1 MAAISAPIHFLLAI
15 LLLLPSLAAAQ
26 PRALGGAPPPAYARY
41 LVDAAAMPA
50 VELYD
55 YIVVGGGTAG
65 CPLAATL
72 AGPGGGRVLLLE
84 RGGAPSEFPALATA
98 GGFVRTLAMADPA
111 PESDAPAQGFT
122 SEDGVPNVRA
132 RVLGGGTSINAG
144 FYSRAHPEWFR
155 GHAEDAEVTNW
166 DMRLVNASYEWVE
179 RQMTFQ
185 PTVHGFQAAVRAA
198 LLEANVTPW
207 NGFTVDHVAG
217 TKVGATTFDASGRRH
232 SAADLLAFAR
242 PSRLR
247 VAIRATVTRIITNP
261 VDPATRHGRSPQ
273 PTIAAVGVVYQDR
286 LLDQHQALLRPGG
299 EVILS
304 AGALGSPQLLLLSGI
319 GPANDLS
326 YLGIPVSADIP
337 DVGKHMFDNPRNGI
351 SIIPSVPIDHSLIQV
366 VGIPSANGGASYLEA
381 ASYIVP
387 LAPALR
393 SSSPFIG
400 SSTPLYVTVATI
412 MEKVPGPLSE
422 GSLWLSSANPMESPP
437 LRFNYLSRP
446 EDLAR
451 CVLGVRRVA
460 EVLEGR
466 ALDGFRSQV
475 GSTNRR
481 GAVRRD
487 FRIVGAALP
496 VDWRTNDRA
505 LASYCQETVATL
517 WHYHGGCV
525 AGKVVD
531 RDFRVIGARALR
543 VVDASTFNETPG
555 TNPQATVLMMGRY
568 VGLKMI
574 EERHSRRP
582 VIPP

>member
-1 MAAISAPIHFLLAI
+1 
-15 LLLLPSLAAAQ
+15 
-26 PRALGGAPPPAYARY
+26 
-41 LVDAAAMPA
+41 
-50 VELYD
+50 
-55 YIVVGGGTAG
+55 
-65 CPLAATL
+65 
-72 AGPGGGRVLLLE
+72 
-84 RGGAPSEFPALATA
+84 
-98 GGFVRTLAMADPA
+98 
-111 PESDAPAQGFT
+111 
-122 SEDGVPNVRA
+122 
-132 RVLGGGTSINAG
+132 
-144 FYSRAHPEWFR
+144 
-155 GHAEDAEVTNW
+155 
-166 DMRLVNASYEWVE
+166 MRLVNASYEWVE

-185 PTVHGFQAAVRAA
+185 PTVRGFQAAMRAA

-207 NGFTVDHVAG
+207 NGFTVDHVTG

-261 VDPATRHGRSPQ
+261 IDPSARHGRSPQ

-304 AGALGSPQLLLLSGI
+304 AGAMGSPQLLLLSGI
-319 GPANDLS
+319 GPASDLS

-351 SIIPSVPIDHSLIQV
+351 SIIPSVPVDHSLIQV
-366 VGIPSANGGASYLEA
+366 VGIPSANGAASYLEA

-393 SSSPFIG
+393 SSGPFIG
-400 SSTPLYVTVATI
+400 SSSPLFVTVATI

-422 GSLWLSSANPMESPP
+422 GSLWLSSSNPLESPP

-466 ALDGFRSQV
+466 ALDGFRSAV

-505 LASYCQETVATL
+505 LADYCQQTVATL

-543 VVDASTFNETPG
+543 VVDASTFSETPG

-568 VGLKMI
+568 MGLKMI

-582 VIPP
+582 VIPS